1 MQILGWF
8 VHWDTPFDKLQRML
22 LRYGIDHQSYF
33 SDRLCIRL
41 HLIFGRNDEEHGFLT
56 IRSIGCIMG
65 ELIARKP
72 ILCGANENDQLLK
85 IFDLL
90 GTPSRENWPDVE
102 HLPNYSI
109 IEKYEGTFYR
119 CKLKE
124 RFPSLS
130 DLVEN

>member
-1 MQILGWF
+1 
-8 VHWDTPFDKLQRML
+8 
-22 LRYGIDHQSYF
+22 
-33 SDRLCIRL
+33 
-41 HLIFGRNDEEHGFLT
+41 
-56 IRSIGCIMG
+56 MG

-72 ILCGANENDQLLK
+72 ILCGTNEYDQLLK

-102 HLPNYSI
+102 QLPNYSV
-109 IEKYEGTFYR
+109 IEKYEGTFDR

-130 DLVEN
+130 DLVGNWNVVDN